1 MLAAKKPGSND
12 SSKDSV
18 KEKPSKQNKRSHS
31 DVANDSVEGIDLTG
45 IQNDLSEIKQ
55 SLQGT
60 VTKTDLTNA
69 MVNLVQQ
76 KDLKTLVSNIV
87 QKLLDHFEE
96 KITSKFE
103 CKIREATGKLDD
115 KLDTLMIENEDL
127 RERIRAKD
135 RVIENLVEK
144 VGDNNNRSIDALKL
158 ANYNEQYSRKHNIRM
173 LNFPEK
179 RGENLRKAFIE
190 TLKSDCKVDIEPSDV
205 LAIHRIPGKDGYQK
219 PVIVKVKNT
228 ETKIRIMRQKR
239 SLKNEVK
246 LHDDISQRNLGLMAR
261 LKNTEK
267 FENVWFYNCNVYAKM
282 PKLKLVAE

>member
-1 MLAAKKPGSND
+1 MPGDSKGAKTIQTMLAAKKPGSND

-103 CKIREATGKLDD
+103 CKISEATGKFDD
-115 KLDTLMIENEDL
+115 KLDTLMIENKDL

-144 VGDNNNRSIDALKL
+144 VGDNNNRSIDALKVTV
-158 ANYNEQYSRKHNIRM
+158 N
-173 LNFPEK
+173 
-179 RGENLRKAFIE
+179 
-190 TLKSDCKVDIEPSDV
+190 IEPSDV

-261 LKNTEK
+261 LENTEK
-267 FENVWFYNCNVYAKM
+267 FENVWFYNCNMYDKTETSSRIRFYLFDKVEEKM
-282 PKLKLVAE
+282 KKKLKDGN